1 MAAIVLVLGIIIV
14 FVLLV
19 GTVVVLAANQA
30 GAALHESTQQAAVAY
45 YVAPLQAEGHSE
57 AYIAQMR
64 VITALELEYKA
75 TTYNW
80 VGVMVLV
87 VILLFLPVV
96 GWFFSIFCLV
106 MMVREINKSS
116 KKRLEINQQLQIER
130 AKLPQW

>member
-1 MAAIVLVLGIIIV
+1 MGAIFAFLVVTIV

-19 GTVVVLAANQA
+19 GTVLVHGLNQYAASV
-30 GAALHESTQQAAVAY
+30 HETTQRAAVAY

-57 AYIAQMR
+57 AYIAQMK

-106 MMVREINKSS
+106 MMVREINKSG

-130 AKLPQW
+130 AKLPQ